1 MFPKMPYT
9 VLVIGNPADRHLRL
23 LAELPPDTSI
33 AVGETP
39 EALANLA
46 PTADILFFASTNPA
60 GFDTVV
66 RMAPNLK
73 WVHSLWAGVDR
84 LLIPEIRNTSLPL
97 TNAKGAYSKSLAE
110 FCILGILFF
119 AKDMRRLL
127 RQQREHHWEKFDCV
141 EIYGQTLGIIGYGD
155 IGREI
160 ALRGHGMGLKIHA
173 LRRRPEQSQGDPI
186 IEKAYAPDQ
195 ILDLMAA
202 SDYVALA
209 LPQTPDTV
217 HTVGAREL
225 AAMKPSGIILN
236 VGRGSAI
243 DETALAEVLRQKKI
257 RGAALDVF
265 DKEPLPPT
273 SPFWDMDNV
282 FLSPHTADNTAT
294 WQDDSVR
301 IFLDNFRRYTSG
313 QPLRNLVDKAAGY

>member
-1 MFPKMPYT
+1 MSHT

-33 AVGETP
+33 AVGEST
-39 EALANLA
+39 AAFANLA
-46 PTADILFFASTNPA
+46 PTADVIFFANQDPPL
-60 GFDTVV
+60 FEQVI
-66 RMAPNLK
+66 RMAPNVK
-73 WVHSLWAGVDR
+73 WVHSLWAGVDK
-84 LLIPEIRNTSLPL
+84 LLVPEVRNTALPL

-127 RQQREHHWEKFDCV
+127 RQQRERHWEKFDCI
-141 EIYGQTLGIIGYGD
+141 EIHGQTLGIIGYGD

-173 LRRRPEQSQGDPI
+173 LRRRPEQSAGDPI
-186 IEKAYAPDQ
+186 ITKTYSPDQ

-202 SDYVALA
+202 CDYVALA

-217 HTVGAREL
+217 RTVGAREL
-225 AAMKPSGIILN
+225 AAMKPSAIILN

-243 DETALAEVLRQKKI
+243 DEDALADALIHNRI

-265 DKEPLPPT
+265 DKEPLPAT
-273 SPFWDMDNV
+273 SPFWTLDNV

-301 IFLDNFRRYTSG
+301 IFLDNFRRYSAG
-313 QPLRNLVDKAAGY
+313 EPLRNLVDKEAGY